1 MVKIRCSAFDRLRVS
16 GASGLA
22 RPQTRSRHA
31 TPDAPECVYHRRR
44 YTGPEHWTCRRGS
57 SGSASLPPP
66 SRKFRSQNF

>member
-16 GASGLA
+16 GASGVA
-22 RPQTRSRHA
+22 RPQTRSRHT

-44 YTGPEHWTCRRGS
+44 CTRHDHRTCRRGS
-57 SGSASLPPP
+57 SGSAFLPPP